1 MDKTA
6 IPCFEVQFEYSRY
19 DWVQINTQNYKN
31 WLHGLRPLNET
42 EFWLL
47 WLLLAVAVFGGLGSL
62 VFLGVA
68 IWLSLAWYFVVGA
81 AVLIVFSIGMVKEII
96 RPQQPMRGLM
106 DELIFRM
113 GIEEQAVE
121 RYKHRAD
128 KRFARQEAKGE
139 VVFGQ
144 RYTLQLE
151 PEGYVLTVDY
161 PAAAGPTTRSQT
173 HTAWSAVHAVDIDD
187 HMLSLQL
194 GEAGNVFVPRSAFP
208 DDEAFHDFAHAAE
221 EYRSHA
227 SAIPKAATAI
237 QTLSQVKAF

>member
-42 EFWLL
+42 GFWLL

-68 IWLSLAWYFVVGA
+68 IWLSLAWYFVIGA
-81 AVLIVFSIGMVKEII
+81 AVLIVFSVGMVKEII
-96 RPQQPMRGLM
+96 RPQQPIRGLM
-106 DELIFRM
+106 DEMIFRM
-113 GIEEQAVE
+113 GIEDQAVE
-121 RYKHRAD
+121 RYKQRAD
-128 KRFARQEAKGE
+128 RLFARQEAKGE
-139 VVFGQ
+139 INFGQ

-151 PEGYVLTVDY
+151 PEGYVLTVGY

-173 HTAWSAVHAVDIDD
+173 HTAWSAVRAVHVDD
-187 HMLSLQL
+187 RMLSFHL
-194 GEAGNVFVPRSAFP
+194 GDANLFVPRSAFP
-208 DDEAFHDFAHAAE
+208 DDEALHDFARAAE

-227 SAIPKAATAI
+227 SASPKAATAI
-237 QTLSQVKAF
+237 QALTHVKAF